1 MTENG
6 EHWDYCHIEF
16 KLRNKGEEL
25 TYGGFRQMWLV
36 FLAYVTGPDK
46 NYQAGESTEIPIP
59 ANIIGTAFIPQQA
72 NPSHVNIHQNLLNKL
87 GGNGWELL
95 PDKGSTWWERRL
107 RRPVRPP
114 KSKSGWW
121 KYK

>member
-46 NYQAGESTEIPIP
+46 NYQAGESSEIPIP
-59 ANIIGTAFIPQQA
+59 ANIVGVAFGPRNNDPTHI
-72 NPSHVNIHQNLLNKL
+72 HIHQNLLREL
-87 GGNGWELL
+87 AADGWELL
-95 PDKGSTWWERRL
+95 PDRGGAWWERRL
-107 RRPVRPP
+107 RRPAHL
-114 KSKSGWW
+114 SKSSWF
-121 KYK
+121 K